1 MAREASNAGNGPMD
15 RLKSEAR
22 SLAGALGDRAMAS
35 VRDKVEGTAGRLTE
49 YVEGGG
55 GPGIMAALTGARN
68 LAEGKS
74 PARSMFGAGF
84 AGLKEKVTGMFRKGG
99 KGGGSRKLKLANIV
113 ESIDV
118 GVPRTVAYN
127 QWTQYGDFP
136 KFTKKV
142 ENVDQ
147 NKKEENKTNWK
158 AQIFWSHRTWEAT
171 VIEQVPDDRI
181 IWRSKG
187 QKGHVDG
194 AVTFHELAPNLT
206 RILLVLEY
214 HPQGMFERTGNL
226 WRAQGRRTRLE
237 LKHFRRHMMTE
248 GILHADELE
257 GWRGT
262 IHDGEVVESHEDA
275 MDREEKERPAQSGTQ
290 RSSNGRAADQAEGHE
305 EAEEAAG
312 ERAER
317 GNRGQDTASSRA
329 ASDEDNGSSRAA
341 SDEDNGDGRAA
352 SDEDSGDG
360 RAASARSSARTPSRT
375 RRTSR
380 PKSPAGESES
390 RDNGRRQR
398 AGARN
403 AARS

>member
-1 MAREASNAGNGPMD
+1 VAREASNPGDGAMD

-22 SLAGALGDRAMAS
+22 SLVGALGDRAMAS
-35 VRDKVEGTAGRLTE
+35 VRDKVEDTAGRLTE

-74 PARSMFGAGF
+74 PARSMVGAGF

-99 KGGGSRKLKLANIV
+99 KGGGSRKLKLTNIV

-127 QWTQYGDFP
+127 QWTQYSDFP

-142 ENVDQ
+142 ENVDH
-147 NKKEENKTNWK
+147 NKNEENKTNWK
-158 AQIFWSHRTWEAT
+158 AQVFWSHRTWEAT
-171 VIEQVPDDRI
+171 VIDQVPDDRI

-194 AVTFHELAPNLT
+194 AVTFHELTPNLT

-275 MDREEKERPAQSGTQ
+275 MDREEREGPQRDESRQARQSGNGRVDDEARDETDET
-290 RSSNGRAADQAEGHE
+290 RDENDEARDETDEREEAPSEDAEDEDRAAGNGRAARS
-305 EAEEAAG
+305 G
-312 ERAER
+312 ERSGSRRSAAPRARRSAGTGTER
-317 GNRGQDTASSRA
+317 RPRTAAQRG
-329 ASDEDNGSSRAA
+329 G
-341 SDEDNGDGRAA
+341 GR
-352 SDEDSGDG
+352 
-360 RAASARSSARTPSRT
+360 
-375 RRTSR
+375 
-380 PKSPAGESES
+380 
-390 RDNGRRQR
+390 
-398 AGARN
+398 
-403 AARS
+403 

>member
-1 MAREASNAGNGPMD
+1 VTGVAREASNAGNGAMD
-15 RLKSEAR
+15 RLKAEAR

-55 GPGIMAALTGARN
+55 GPGVMAALTGARN

-74 PARSMFGAGF
+74 PGRSMFGAGF
-84 AGLKEKVTGMFRKGG
+84 AGLKEKVRGVFGGRKGG
-99 KGGGSRKLKLANIV
+99 GGRKLKLTNIV

-127 QWTQYGDFP
+127 QWTQYSDFP

-142 ENVDQ
+142 ENVDA
-147 NKKEENKTNWK
+147 NKNEDNKTNWK
-158 AQIFWSHRTWEAT
+158 AQVFWSHRTWEAT

-226 WRAQGRRTRLE
+226 WRAQGRRARLE

-248 GILHADELE
+248 GILHADEVE

-262 IHDGEVVESHEDA
+262 IHDGEVAESHEDA
-275 MDREEKERPAQSGTQ
+275 MEREEKEGPQRDQPQEPRESRRSGNGQIDDEARDETDDDAVRDEAGQ
-290 RSSNGRAADQAEGHE
+290 REEASAEDADRDEDTGNGRG
-305 EAEEAAG
+305 
-312 ERAER
+312 
-317 GNRGQDTASSRA
+317 
-329 ASDEDNGSSRAA
+329 ASDRDTGN
-341 SDEDNGDGRAA
+341 
-352 SDEDSGDG
+352 G
-360 RAASARSSARTPSRT
+360 RAASARSGASGSSRT

-380 PKSPAGESES
+380 AGSSAGES
-390 RDNGRRQR
+390 RGNGRRSR
-398 AGARN
+398 AGAGAQRGG
-403 AARS
+403 R

>member
-1 MAREASNAGNGPMD
+1 MAREASNSGSGPMD
-15 RLKSEAR
+15 RLKAEAR
-22 SLAGALGDRAMAS
+22 SLVGALGDRAMAS
-35 VRDKVEGTAGRLTE
+35 VRDRVEGATGRLTE

-55 GPGIMAALTGARN
+55 GPGVMAALTGARN

-74 PARSMFGAGF
+74 PGRSMFGAGF
-84 AGLKEKVTGMFRKGG
+84 AGLKEKVTGLFRRGG
-99 KGGGSRKLKLANIV
+99 KGGGSRKLKLTNIV

-127 QWTQYGDFP
+127 QWTQYSDFP

-142 ENVDQ
+142 ENVDR
-147 NKKEENKTNWK
+147 NKNEENKSNWK

-194 AVTFHELAPNLT
+194 AVTFHELTPNLT

-226 WRAQGRRTRLE
+226 WRAQGRRARLE

-248 GILHADELE
+248 GILHADDLE

-262 IHDGEVVESHEDA
+262 IHDGEVTESHEDA
-275 MDREEKERPAQSGTQ
+275 VAREQEEAPRQSRPSG
-290 RSSNGRAADQAEGHE
+290 NGRVDD
-305 EAEEAAG
+305 EARDESGEDETRDEAG
-312 ERAER
+312 EREE
-317 GNRGQDTASSRA
+317 ASSEDGDRATRDDEDREDEDQATRDDEDRA
-329 ASDEDNGSSRAA
+329 ARNGRTAR
-341 SDEDNGDGRAA
+341 DGER
-352 SDEDSGDG
+352 SGT
-360 RAASARSSARTPSRT
+360 RRASAPRT
-375 RRTSR
+375 RRSADT
-380 PKSPAGESES
+380 GNE
-390 RDNGRRQR
+390 RRRR
-398 AGARN
+398 AGAATQRGG
-403 AARS
+403 

>member
-1 MAREASNAGNGPMD
+1 MAREESNSSSSTVD
-15 RLKSEAR
+15 RLKAEAR
-22 SLAGALGDRAMAS
+22 SLVGALGDRAMSS
-35 VRDKVEGTAGRLTE
+35 VRSKVEDTAGRLTE

-74 PARSMFGAGF
+74 PGRSMFGAGF
-84 AGLKEKVTGMFRKGG
+84 AGLKEKVRGMFGRGG
-99 KGGGSRKLKLANIV
+99 KGGGGRKLKLANIV

-118 GVPRTVAYN
+118 GVPVHVAYN

-147 NKKEENKTNWK
+147 NKNEENKTNWK
-158 AQIFWSHRTWEAT
+158 AQVFWSHRTWEAT

-226 WRAQGRRTRLE
+226 WRAQGRRARLE

-248 GILHADELE
+248 GILHADDLE

-275 MDREEKERPAQSGTQ
+275 VAREEKEQPQQSGK
-290 RSSNGRAADQAEGHE
+290 RGQAE
-305 EAEEAAG
+305 EAEEAEETAG
-312 ERAER
+312 EREDR
-317 GNRGQDTASSRA
+317 GDLGNRRAVSASGE
-329 ASDEDNGSSRAA
+329 DEDENEDEETGNGKAA
-341 SDEDNGDGRAA
+341 AGR
-352 SDEDSGDG
+352 S
-360 RAASARSSARTPSRT
+360 TPGRT

-380 PKSPAGESES
+380 TRASEAEG
-390 RDNGRRQR
+390 RGNGRRPR
-398 AGARN
+398 AGAGAQRGG
-403 AARS
+403 ST